1 MKKTILILANSSG
14 GLYDFR
20 NELVLRLLDK
30 YRVVASLPDT
40 VRTAELA
47 EEGVEIVETSI
58 NRRGVNPIEDL
69 KLMKAYRKLLAE
81 IKPDLVLTYTI
92 KPNIYGGYCCG
103 QKKIPYITTIT
114 GLGSTFQKPG
124 LLRTMITIM
133 YKAGLKKASC
143 VFFQNSENLEIFKKY
158 HIVESKRYHVVE
170 SKNGKREATGAI
182 GSNQKC
188 RLVSGS
194 GVDLTRHQPEP
205 YPEEACTRFLYIGRV
220 MREKGIREYLE
231 AAKQMHDEQTVFQIL
246 GYCDEDYE
254 EQLVQAEKD
263 GVVEFLGF
271 HPEVHEYI
279 KNASAIVLPTYHE
292 GMSNVL
298 MEASATARPVL
309 ASNISGCKEIFDEG
323 VTGFGFAPENSDDL
337 IRALQKFKRLNW
349 AERRTMGLA
358 ARTKMEQEFDR
369 RLVADAYLE
378 EICNNS

>member
-20 NELVLRLLDK
+20 NELVLRLLDR
-30 YRVVASLPDT
+30 YQVVASLPDT

-47 EEGVEIVETSI
+47 AEGVGIVETSI

-69 KLMKAYRKLLAE
+69 KLMKAYRKLLE
-81 IKPDLVLTYTI
+81 EVKPDLVLTYTI
-92 KPNIYGGYCCG
+92 KPNIYGGYCCS

-133 YKAGLKKASC
+133 YKVGLKKASC
-143 VFFQNSENLEIFKKY
+143 VFFQNRENLEIFKKY
-158 HIVESKRYHVVE
+158 HILE
-170 SKNGKREATGAI
+170 SKNDKQEATGVI
-182 GSNQKC
+182 GRVQKSK
-188 RLVSGS
+188 LVSGS
-194 GVDLTRHQPEP
+194 GVDLNRHQPEP
-205 YPEEACTRFLYIGRV
+205 YPEEGCTRFLYIGRV

-231 AAKQMHDEQTVFQIL
+231 AAGALQDEQTVFQIL

-254 EQLVQAEKD
+254 EQLNQAVQD
-263 GVVEFLGF
+263 GAIEFLGF

-309 ASNISGCKEIFDEG
+309 ASNISGCKEIFEEG
-323 VTGFGFAPENSDDL
+323 VTGFGFEPENSDDL
-337 IRALQKFKRLNW
+337 IRALQKFKRLNRE
-349 AERRTMGLA
+349 ERRNMGLA
-358 ARTKMEQEFDR
+358 ARAKMEQEFDR

-378 EICNNS
+378 EIEACI

>member
-114 GLGSTFQKPG
+114 GLGSTFQRPG
-124 LLRTMITIM
+124 LLRMMITIM

-158 HIVESKRYHVVE
+158 HIIESKDKKQE
-170 SKNGKREATGAI
+170 FTDAI
-182 GSNQKC
+182 DRGQKS

-205 YPEEACTRFLYIGRV
+205 YPKEECTRFLYIGRV

-231 AAKQMHDEQTVFQIL
+231 AAKQLHDEQTVFQIL

-309 ASNISGCKEIFDEG
+309 ASNISGCKEIFEEG
-323 VTGFGFAPENSDDL
+323 VTGFGFESENSENL
-337 IRALQKFKRLNW
+337 IQSLQKFKRLNW
-349 AERRTMGLA
+349 EERRDMGLA

-378 EICNNS
+378 EIHACIK